1 MNLEFAE
8 QTKQSLTF
16 FVAGV
21 PAPGGSKRAFA
32 IKKGGV
38 YTGRTVVFDD
48 AGKRNKD
55 WRASVAHVAAME
67 MRAQESSGFPGGALI
82 VTFEFK
88 MPRIKAHFRQSKKTG
103 PTLREDAPI
112 YHTTKP
118 DTTKLV
124 RSTEDA
130 LTGIAWGDDAQIAVQ
145 TASKTYGD
153 QPGCKIT
160 ITQL

>member
-1 MNLEFAE
+1 MNLDFA
-8 QTKQSLTF
+8 TPPKASLTF
-16 FVAGV
+16 HVPGI

-48 AGKRNKD
+48 AGQRNKD
-55 WRASVAHVAAME
+55 WRASVAHAA
-67 MRAQESSGFPGGALI
+67 ALAVKGLNWPGFTVPLL
-82 VTFEFK
+82 VTFEFT

-103 PTLREDAPI
+103 PTLRADAPTF
-112 YHTTKP
+112 HTTKP

-153 QPGCKIT
+153 KPGCKIT
-160 ITQL
+160 ITEL